1 MKKLLLIIEAIC
13 AAELAFG
20 QGRIGFNNASTFN
33 SSDAITI
40 APWNQGSSG
49 GLAGQGIGGDKYSVQ
64 LVWVAGAGLNQA
76 QFDAGVQHFSVACT
90 GVGSGGSATA
100 AFFAP
105 TGPVATGA
113 GFFDAGAIPSPV
125 GTGMPVGGYTAQVS
139 FWYNVGFSTYQ
150 AADAAG
156 KNVGK
161 SALFNITATVS
172 PTPANNTFFPG
183 FQNMLPAPEPST
195 PSLMMIGLLMMV
207 WFRRKK

>member
-1 MKKLLLIIEAIC
+1 
-13 AAELAFG
+13 
-20 QGRIGFNNASTFN
+20 
-33 SSDAITI
+33 
-40 APWNQGSSG
+40 
-49 GLAGQGIGGDKYSVQ
+49 
-64 LVWVAGAGLNQA
+64 

-90 GVGSGGSATA
+90 GVGTGSASA
-100 AFFAP
+100 AFFAN
-105 TGPVATGA
+105 TGPLGSGA
-113 GFFDAGAIPSPV
+113 GFFDAGAIPNPV
-125 GTGMPVGGYTAQVS
+125 GTGMPAGGYTAQLS

-195 PSLMMIGLLMMV
+195 SSLMMIGLLMMV